1 MINTWEETYTQAVI
15 DLWNKEAVKDGYK
28 ELTEQSFQQIFVSSP
43 YFDPKNTF
51 VLLEEEQVTGFA
63 CGCTGDDL
71 PLGQVAGYITCIVL
85 ADGSQTDDNYK
96 LLLSALEARF
106 QELGKKQSDVL
117 FFNPM
122 MLPWYIPNTPQHEHN
137 NAPGV
142 PVDSRLYS
150 FLQNEEYAE
159 RAKECAMY
167 LNLEQFSMP
176 EEIHG
181 KEDKAAAGGYNV
193 ELFDASKHQGVAEML
208 QGLNNP
214 LWEKEIG
221 RCTAEG
227 VPVVIAALG
236 NQVVGFAGPVI
247 RQENGRGYFA
257 GIGVHPEHEGH
268 GLGTI
273 LFFKLCEAFKT
284 IGTDY
289 MSLYTGSSNPA
300 IRIYEKA
307 GFQTV
312 RQFSIM
318 RREFS

>member
-1 MINTWEETYTQAVI
+1 MINTWQETYTQAVI

-43 YFDPKNTF
+43 YFDQKNTF

-106 QELGKKQSDVL
+106 RELGKKQSDVL

-176 EEIHG
+176 EEIRG
-181 KEDKAAAGGYNV
+181 KEDKAAAGGYKV

-221 RCTAEG
+221 RCTSEG
-227 VPVVIAALG
+227 VPVVIAAHG

-257 GIGVHPEHEGH
+257 GIGVHTEHEGH